1 MHVSPALLL
10 VFTLSPHQ
18 IVELRMCA
26 LSNRI
31 REKPNWWEGVK
42 DKAIVEEW
50 REEVLRQEEEEGEIP
65 SKKLTPAM
73 VKYRYL

>member
-1 MHVSPALLL
+1 
-10 VFTLSPHQ
+10 
-18 IVELRMCA
+18 MCA

-31 REKPNWWEGVK
+31 REKPKWWDGVK

-50 REEVLRQEEEEGEIP
+50 REEALQREEEEDEIP

-73 VKYRYL
+73 VS